1 METCP
6 SCVSLRQQIAALRD
20 VRERFNARRAAFAA
34 AAKAAKVRGDEQ
46 DMSLSATSANDWQL
60 AVDELDALRAPE
72 ASALT
77 QPVKVEHVCG
87 LQGYCPGP
95 PHYDPIC
102 PACEARFKASAPTTE
117 QE

>member
-1 METCP
+1 MSDCP

-20 VRERFNARRAAFAA
+20 YWREQMVTNGSTGESF
-34 AAKAAKVRGDEQ
+34 EELLY
-46 DMSLSATSANDWQL
+46 S
-60 AVDELDALRAPE
+60 LDALLAPE
-72 ASALT
+72 ASAPT

-102 PACEARFKASAPTTE
+102 PACAARFKASAPTTE